1 MNMSKITQ
9 DDWLRSSVGGNHRDS
24 VFNDLVLD
32 SIEESEKSVKGT
44 ELLL

>member
-9 DDWLRSSVGGNHRDS
+9 DDWLRASVGCNHRDS
-24 VFNDLVLD
+24 VFNDLGLD